1 MCVYFNYFRSIV
13 IDVFIDRSSSIV
25 NQSDHYDSE
34 VEIITHELK
43 QFIYEVLQFVFIVN
57 LAFFL

>member
-1 MCVYFNYFRSIV
+1 MYFNYFRSIV